1 MQRNIQS
8 GSVGAAR
15 YPEKQYSNG
24 KIRGSTAGNSVTV
37 GYGPKQLK
45 DPANPFAAENRR
57 VQAMNAADKQRV
69 RQRYGHAG

>member
-1 MQRNIQS
+1 M
-8 GSVGAAR
+8 
-15 YPEKQYSNG
+15 
-24 KIRGSTAGNSVTV
+24 TV